1 MATRG
6 HIPYDGHSI
15 QSPGMLRHIP
25 YPGVGPASSHHSLDP
40 LPPVEIFEKKMAIQ
54 ASEMEQLARE
64 NQRLAATHVT
74 LRRDLV
80 ATQQEMQRVQNRMG
94 GIHTD
99 GEIKIKGL
107 LENIAKME
115 ADLRVSESMK
125 KDLQEAHLEAKA
137 LVKARQELNA
147 EIEKLTQELKK
158 ARSDLNSFPEMH
170 AELDSLR
177 QEHQRLRAQF
187 EYEKGVN
194 IEQVEQMHAMERN
207 LISMAREVEKLRA
220 EVVNAEKRAHAA
232 IQYGS
237 TYGSP
242 DPGRS
247 HSATGGGPGGY
258 VDAYGRPPA
267 HMNNSSSIETYGR
280 PPVPASGVSEEAYG
294 RPPPGAQMSGGPPD
308 AYGRPQAQMSGGNPG
323 EAYGMMPQAP
333 ASGSMPVEAYGRA
346 HHMGG
351 GGEVPV
357 EGMSPY
363 GGNGGQSVGGGAW
376 TGPYHAAAAT
386 GAVQP
391 APPPPPPPQ
400 R

>member
-6 HIPYDGHSI
+6 HIPFEGHSI
-15 QSPGMLRHIP
+15 QSPGMMRHIP
-25 YPGVGPASSHHSLDP
+25 YPGAVPAPNHHSLDP
-40 LPPVEIFEKKMAIQ
+40 LPPVDILEKKMAIQ
-54 ASEMEQLARE
+54 ATEMEQLATE

-80 ATQQEMQRVQNRMG
+80 STQQEMQRVHIRMG
-94 GIHTD
+94 GIHTESD
-99 GEIKIKGL
+99 IKIKGL

-115 ADLRVSESMK
+115 ADLRAGESMK

-147 EIEKLTQELKK
+147 EIEKVTQELKK
-158 ARSDLNSFPEMH
+158 ARADLKNLPEMH
-170 AELDSLR
+170 AELDSLK

-187 EYEKGVN
+187 EYEKGLN

-220 EVVNAEKRAHAA
+220 EVLNAEKRAHA

-242 DPGRS
+242 DPARS
-247 HSATGGGPGGY
+247 HATTGGGPGGY
-258 VDAYGRPPA
+258 ADAYGRPRVHMNDGASVDAYGRPQVPP
-267 HMNNSSSIETYGR
+267 SEEVYGR
-280 PPVPASGVSEEAYG
+280 PPVQMTGVPPEAYG
-294 RPPPGAQMSGGPPD
+294 RS
-308 AYGRPQAQMSGGNPG
+308 QAQMSGSNPG
-323 EAYGMMPQAP
+323 EAYGR
-333 ASGSMPVEAYGRA
+333 RA
-346 HHMGG
+346 QM
-351 GGEVPV
+351 GGEVSI

-363 GGNGGQSVGGGAW
+363 GESGGPGVRGAW
-376 TGPYHAAAAT
+376 TGPYQAT
-386 GAVQP
+386 GGAR
-391 APPPPPPPQ
+391 APPPPPPQ